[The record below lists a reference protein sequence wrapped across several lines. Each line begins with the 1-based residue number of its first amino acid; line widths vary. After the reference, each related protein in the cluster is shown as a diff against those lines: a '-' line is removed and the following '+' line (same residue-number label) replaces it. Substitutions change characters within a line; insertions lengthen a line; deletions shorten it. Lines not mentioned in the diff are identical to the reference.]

1 MRVEY
6 FDKSTHGKFSVF
18 HHTEDLWGN
27 GIVGGRQTTDN
38 TFVWNKGA
46 AQKVFIDEMEY
57 KKSPTEYVLRKEL
70 YREYRNY
77 CNEEGFKAVSNTNFI
92 ERLEAFGCQIEKKNV
107 GNVVF
112 VTKPFC

>member
-1 MRVEY
+1 
-6 FDKSTHGKFSVF
+6 
-18 HHTEDLWGN
+18 
-27 GIVGGRQTTDN
+27 
-38 TFVWNKGA
+38 
-46 AQKVFIDEMEY
+46 MEY

-70 YREYRNY
+70 YREYRNF
-77 CNEEGFKAVSNTNFI
+77 CNDEGFKAVSNTNFI